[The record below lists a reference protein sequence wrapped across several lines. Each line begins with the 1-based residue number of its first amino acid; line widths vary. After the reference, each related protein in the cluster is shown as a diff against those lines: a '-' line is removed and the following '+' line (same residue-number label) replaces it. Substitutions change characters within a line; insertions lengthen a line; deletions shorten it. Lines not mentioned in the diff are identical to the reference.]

1 MTRYCIEPRKKD
13 TSKDF
18 CIHEKST
25 RQMWKKI
32 IGYCCKMQTAIDAT
46 KAAFKKVVHKTAEAT
61 GELTGNKIAEKKV
74 KPKPVPD
81 NNSRNVEEVI
91 PP

>member
-1 MTRYCIEPRKKD
+1 MRNQPDKCGKKLLV
-13 TSKDF
+13 TATK
-18 CIHEKST
+18 
-25 RQMWKKI
+25 
-32 IGYCCKMQTAIDAT
+32 TAIDAT
-46 KAAFKKVVHKTAEAT
+46 KTAFKKVVHKTVEAT

-91 PP
+91 PPQQRRQEILNKLMQVL